1 MFCHTFKTQVGW
13 ITAGISQ
20 LGIVKISLPE
30 KSPEISVA
38 KFKNQMNFHKSN
50 SRIFQKVI
58 EKIQSYFEG
67 YPTDFTDISVDLSQL
82 SNFQKITLN
91 ECRKIKTGQTRS
103 YKWLAKK
110 INHPKSYRAIGNAL
124 SKNPVPIIIPCHR
137 VISIDGTIGGYMG
150 KEKKIYFKK
159 QLLELER
166 K

>member
-1 MFCHTFKTQVGW
+1 MRAVIQRVNYAKLRVEGSIF
-13 ITAGISQ
+13 S
-20 LGIVKISLPE
+20 KISNGLVVLLGVTHDDGVE
-30 KSPEISVA
+30 
-38 KFKNQMNFHKSN
+38 
-50 SRIFQKVI
+50 
-58 EKIQSYFEG
+58 
-67 YPTDFTDISVDLSQL
+67 DF
-82 SNFQKITLN
+82 
-91 ECRKIKTGQTRS
+91 
-103 YKWLAKK
+103 KWLAKK